1 MDKVMFAKL
10 FANNTASILTKKDR
24 EWINKNMT
32 KAVSIERSDL
42 LTIKWVGE
50 ATVKLL
56 IENWIT
62 SWKELKEAW
71 EEKISKIVKNPLSL
85 NALINNIKN

>member
-1 MDKVMFAKL
+1 MFAKL